1 MQLRSRFNKLM
12 KDWFMISIEGKS
24 VYVWHS
30 KRLQE
35 VLLMHVPRFLFL
47 TGSIWTIYCMKVQMA
62 QTSKKKVSVISH
74 RQEAVNSQLRQ
85 IEEMLRPDENTF
97 EPGKKV
103 SIDSNYEGD
112 RMKYAYE

>member
-12 KDWFMISIEGKS
+12 KDWFMISIQGKS

-74 RQEAVNSQLRQ
+74 RQEAVNS
-85 IEEMLRPDENTF
+85 
-97 EPGKKV
+97 
-103 SIDSNYEGD
+103 
-112 RMKYAYE
+112 